1 MRIPWKLKS
10 AIFATVDLL
19 SAPTLLYF
27 LQKNVT
33 KRSRTK
39 PLEISDHWKKHAD
52 SLVKYGATGT
62 IFEFG
67 AGKSLAQNLY
77 LSGFVDK
84 QVVVD
89 LNAML
94 DLEIV
99 ESARTLLS
107 KKCRF
112 KSDEAITSLD
122 SLATYGIEYRAPY
135 DASSTDF
142 PDDSIN
148 ACVSTNTLEHIP
160 EQNIIEIFG
169 ELHRVL
175 RPDGIVSARIDYSD
189 HYAHTDASISLLNFL
204 KYSESQ
210 WRKYNHSC
218 HYQNRLRHYDY
229 LKIFEQCDF
238 AILEEE
244 LEFNEAR
251 IPESI
256 SRRYTDKPDSW
267 AATSA
272 YFVLRKSKRTQDV

>member
-10 AIFATVDLL
+10 LIFATVDLL
-19 SAPTLLYF
+19 SAPKLLYF

-33 KRSRTK
+33 KRSRIK
-39 PLEISDHWKKHAD
+39 PLEISDYWKKHAE
-52 SLVKYGATGT
+52 SLVKYDSTT
-62 IFEFG
+62 MVFEFG

-84 QVVVD
+84 QIVVD
-89 LNAML
+89 LNPML

-99 ESARTLLS
+99 ESARALLS
-107 KKCRF
+107 KKCKL

-135 DASSTDF
+135 DACSTDF
-142 PDDSIN
+142 CDNSLN
-148 ACVSTNTLEHIP
+148 ACISTNTLEHIP
-160 EQNIIEIFG
+160 EESIIEIFG
-169 ELHRVL
+169 ELHRIL
-175 RPDGIVSARIDYSD
+175 RSDGIVSARIDYTD
-189 HYAHTDASISLLNFL
+189 HYAHTDASISLLNYL

-210 WRKYNHSC
+210 WRMYNHRC

-229 LKIFEQCDF
+229 LRIFEQCGF
-238 AILEEE
+238 TILEEKLAFDE
-244 LEFNEAR
+244 TR

-256 SRRYTDKPDSW
+256 SQCFDDKPDSW

-272 YFVLRKSKRTQDV
+272 YFVLRKR